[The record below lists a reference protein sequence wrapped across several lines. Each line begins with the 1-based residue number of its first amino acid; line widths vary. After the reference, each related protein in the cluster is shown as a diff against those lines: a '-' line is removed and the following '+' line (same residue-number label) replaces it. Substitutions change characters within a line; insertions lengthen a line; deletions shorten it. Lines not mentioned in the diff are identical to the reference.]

1 MAGLLRKL
9 AGLVVEFPEDQKGSG
24 GAASKGGGDQTETD
38 PLAAIEAIR
47 ADLESSTSLDTRK
60 LDAEADKLAERAED
74 SMAAASRPAASGAP
88 SAGGKSDKTAI
99 SGLPD
104 APAGMA
110 AIRLPIVLSI
120 PQVYEKAELPA
131 VPGGFDLVKV
141 AAMLEDPEI
150 TGLPL
155 EVRARSVKMA
165 VKAAGG
171 EMKEVLAD
179 AARRDQ
185 ALEVY
190 LDYLQRK
197 VAEVQGQVE
206 TQNSS
211 LEQEIQDFITAR
223 RAIIESNKAK
233 LEAARQALHSYSD
246 SKQAEE
252 ERLYQLVAPFVAP
265 GENPVV
271 VSSAQP
277 HSSADRKE

>member
-9 AGLVVEFPEDQKGSG
+9 AGLVVEFPDEQKGSG
-24 GAASKGGGDQTETD
+24 SAAAKDSADQTETD

-60 LDAEADKLAERAED
+60 LDAEADKLAEHASESLAAD
-74 SMAAASRPAASGAP
+74 GTVKTDKAAAGLPTAASA
-88 SAGGKSDKTAI
+88 
-99 SGLPD
+99 LPQ
-104 APAGMA
+104 
-110 AIRLPIVLSI
+110 IRLPIVLSI
-120 PQVYEKAELPA
+120 SQVYEKAELPA

-141 AAMLEDPEI
+141 AQMLEDPEI

-155 EVRARSVKMA
+155 DVRARSVKMA

-190 LDYLQRK
+190 LNYLSGK
-197 VAEVQGQVE
+197 VDEIHSQVE
-206 TQNSS
+206 SQNAT

-271 VSSAQP
+271 VSSALPQ
-277 HSSADRKE
+277 SGADRKE